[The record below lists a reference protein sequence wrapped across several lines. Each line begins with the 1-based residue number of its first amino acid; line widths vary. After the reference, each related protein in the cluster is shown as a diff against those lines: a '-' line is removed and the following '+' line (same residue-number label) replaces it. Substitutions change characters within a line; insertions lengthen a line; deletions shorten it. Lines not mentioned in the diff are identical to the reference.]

1 MEEIILK
8 PNLEQLKIDKKSE
21 AVKYL
26 VICVA
31 AFLILLL
38 LDASALSIFLPL
50 GFLVIYYKYITIKKS
65 LNYRWI
71 KIREDVVLQDA
82 PGMHVDLKKFPYAV
96 YDSVY
101 LFRGQI
107 CFRKG
112 KQKTFI
118 DMNFFGGSINLDG
131 YSEKEKIVYEIN
143 ERIKEYNF

>member
-50 GFLVIYYKYITIKKS
+50 GFS
-65 LNYRWI
+65 
-71 KIREDVVLQDA
+71 
-82 PGMHVDLKKFPYAV
+82 
-96 YDSVY
+96 
-101 LFRGQI
+101 
-107 CFRKG
+107 C
-112 KQKTFI
+112 
-118 DMNFFGGSINLDG
+118 NLL
-131 YSEKEKIVYEIN
+131 
-143 ERIKEYNF
+143 